1 MPRVPRKTPEPPG
14 DPGARRS
21 DAGAV
26 PFDRNDEIF
35 RLLVE
40 NTKDYA
46 IFMLDPQGRVATWN
60 EGARRIKGYRSD
72 EVVGRHFSIFYAPEA
87 VQSGWPEQEL
97 EYATREGRFEDEG
110 WRVRRDGTRFWAN
123 VVITAVHDETGT
135 LRGFGKVTRDITERK
150 QHETEVQQLTVELA
164 KRAADLDA
172 ANRELL
178 QKSAENERFVY
189 AVSHDLRSPLVNL
202 QGFSREL
209 HVGLDELRRC
219 LDEAALPRHLSDRTT
234 AVLDGHITESVGY
247 IRHAVAHLSSIVE
260 GLLRLSRVGRVEY
273 RWDRVDMQ
281 AMVTQIVAAMHAE
294 VTEKGA
300 HVQVGTL
307 PPAWGDRDAMAQIF
321 ANLIGNAVQNLDPQ
335 RAGQIEVGVRQDGS
349 TVAYFVRDNGV
360 GIPDEQ
366 QRRLFQSY
374 QMQPGRA
381 RGEGMGLAIVKR
393 IIDRHAGRVWV
404 ESTPGRGSTFFFALA
419 SEPPDGVG
427 PGVIF
432 RPFRE

>member
-1 MPRVPRKTPEPPG
+1 
-14 DPGARRS
+14 
-21 DAGAV
+21 
-26 PFDRNDEIF
+26 
-35 RLLVE
+35 
-40 NTKDYA
+40 
-46 IFMLDPQGRVATWN
+46 
-60 EGARRIKGYRSD
+60 
-72 EVVGRHFSIFYAPEA
+72 
-87 VQSGWPEQEL
+87 
-97 EYATREGRFEDEG
+97 
-110 WRVRRDGTRFWAN
+110 
-123 VVITAVHDETGT
+123 
-135 LRGFGKVTRDITERK
+135 
-150 QHETEVQQLTVELA
+150 
-164 KRAADLDA
+164 
-172 ANRELL
+172 
-178 QKSAENERFVY
+178 
-189 AVSHDLRSPLVNL
+189 
-202 QGFSREL
+202 
-209 HVGLDELRRC
+209 
-219 LDEAALPRHLSDRTT
+219 
-234 AVLDGHITESVGY
+234 
-247 IRHAVAHLSSIVE
+247 
-260 GLLRLSRVGRVEY
+260 
-273 RWDRVDMQ
+273 
-281 AMVTQIVAAMHAE
+281 MHAE